1 MRHFCTHFIY
11 SALPLINT
19 DFLVLPCIRK
29 CVSPLQISLAGTRH
43 NLETYPMQVSG
54 HIQSSVA
61 PAIVDA
67 TLANIDTSTTTE
79 KPAVTPVVTAS
90 PAVHVEAPMSAPT
103 AAPLESTVAA
113 ETGAEIQ
120 KDRLDFIMIKYI
132 VRGDNPRKYFDPKE
146 LAELTESV
154 RVQGINQPILV
165 RPLENGRFKIIAGE
179 RRYRAALA
187 AHGDEY
193 EMPVMIRDCSESQAR
208 ILANIEN
215 TQRADMAATEEALSA
230 AVIVGEVKGD
240 RDEAAR
246 LLSWSRSKLDSR
258 LALMNCSESVREALN
273 ERTIKLGHAELFA
286 SLSKESQDK
295 ILPALI
301 ERSLTVVDLKALIEK
316 AAAKLSAAI
325 FDKADCAACPHNSS
339 VQRTM
344 FNESV
349 TDGSCTN
356 NACYKTKTEAALD
369 ATKESLKDEYPV
381 IRIVRAGDNFA
392 QVKLRADG
400 PTGVGEA
407 QAEACRGC
415 ADFGA
420 AVSALPERMGL
431 VFKEQ
436 CFNTACNQEKVAARI
451 RSEKN
456 AKEAVANAATD
467 ASGTKDALKGA
478 TEAKGKEKPPAEAKT
493 TVSEGDK
500 VKAYREEV
508 WRKAMKKEI
517 AGSYELSVQYLI
529 ALAVTGNIRHV
540 NQTGM
545 TKVFEK
551 LTGASKASDLQK
563 VADQTQQMSP
573 DQMDN
578 AMRMLA
584 VSAMD
589 ELPVHELTRLTKHIK
604 LDLTKHWKMDPTFL
618 ALFTKSEIEI
628 IAKSVKLDKAL
639 GDGFKKLFSEK
650 KEVLI
655 EKLLGVK
662 TFDYSAAI
670 PPVLMY
676 K

>member
-1 MRHFCTHFIY
+1 
-11 SALPLINT
+11 
-19 DFLVLPCIRK
+19 
-29 CVSPLQISLAGTRH
+29 
-43 NLETYPMQVSG
+43 MQVSG

-67 TLANIDTSTTTE
+67 SLETIEISNITE
-79 KPAVTPVVTAS
+79 KTAVKPIVAAPAGAAS
-90 PAVHVEAPMSAPT
+90 DLAPTSAPT
-103 AAPLESTVAA
+103 TATLESAA
-113 ETGAEIQ
+113 VVDQAVELKQG
-120 KDRLDFIMIKYI
+120 RLDFVKIKDI
-132 VRGDNPRKYFDPKE
+132 VRGDNPRTYFDQKE
-146 LAELTESV
+146 LDDLTASIKT
-154 RVQGINQPILV
+154 QGVNQPILV
-165 RPLENGRFKIIAGE
+165 RPLENGQFKIIAGE

-187 AHGDEY
+187 AHGEDY
-193 EMPVMIRDCSESQAR
+193 DMPVLIRDCSDSEAR

-215 TQRADMAATEEALSA
+215 TLRADMSATEEARSA

-258 LALMNCSESVREALN
+258 LALMNCSESVCKALN

-301 ERSLTVVDLKALIEK
+301 ERSLSVPDLKALIEK

-356 NACYKTKTEAALD
+356 NACYKTKTEEALEI
-369 ATKESLKDEYPV
+369 TKESLKDEYPV

-400 PTGVGEA
+400 PSGVGEA

-420 AVSALPERMGL
+420 AVSALPERMGM

-451 RSEKN
+451 RSEKE
-456 AKEAVANAATD
+456 AKEALAKAATE
-467 ASGTKDALKGA
+467 AVGKDAPKGA
-478 TEAKGKEKPPAEAKT
+478 DVAKGKEKAPAEVKT

-500 VKAYREEV
+500 IKAYREEV
-508 WRKAMKKEI
+508 WRKAMEKEI
-517 AGSYELSVQYLI
+517 ASSYELSTQYLI

-540 NQTGM
+540 SQTAM

-551 LTGASKASDLQK
+551 LLGANKGTDLHK
-563 VADQTQQMSP
+563 VADQAQQLPP
-573 DQMDN
+573 DLMDN

-584 VSAMD
+584 VSAMGD
-589 ELPVHELTRLTKHIK
+589 LPVIELTRLTKHIK
-604 LDLTKHWKMDPTFL
+604 LDLTKHWKMNATFL
-618 ALFTKSEIEI
+618 ALFTKSEIEV
-628 IAKSVKLDKAL
+628 IAKSVGLDKAM
-639 GDGFKKLFSEK
+639 GDGFKKLFTEK
-650 KEVLI
+650 KDVLI

-670 PPVLMY
+670 PTVLIP

>member
-1 MRHFCTHFIY
+1 
-11 SALPLINT
+11 
-19 DFLVLPCIRK
+19 
-29 CVSPLQISLAGTRH
+29 
-43 NLETYPMQVSG
+43 MQVSG

-67 TLANIDTSTTTE
+67 SLANIETSTTT
-79 KPAVTPVVTAS
+79 VTAVKPLVAALAAAAVVDV
-90 PAVHVEAPMSAPT
+90 PATTPS

-113 ETGAEIQ
+113 AQGDAPPRGQ
-120 KDRLDFIMIKYI
+120 PGFVKVKFL
-132 VRGDNPRKYFDPKE
+132 VRGNNPREYFDPKE
-146 LAELTESV
+146 LEELTASV
-154 RVQGINQPILV
+154 REHGINQPILV
-165 RPLENGRFKIIAGE
+165 RSIGNDQYQIIAGE
-179 RRYRAALA
+179 RRYRAAMA

-193 EMPVMIRDCSESQAR
+193 DMPVLIRECSDSEAR

-215 TQRADMAATEEALSA
+215 TLRADMSATEEARSA
-230 AVIVGEVKGD
+230 AIIVGEVKGD

-258 LALMNCSESVREALN
+258 LALMNCSESVRKALN

-286 SLSKESQDK
+286 SLSKENQDK

-301 ERSLTVVDLKALIEK
+301 ERSLSVLDLKALIEK

-344 FNESV
+344 FQESV

-356 NACYKTKTEAALD
+356 NACYKTKTEAALEI
-369 ATKESLKDEYPV
+369 TKESLKDEYPV

-420 AVSALPERMGL
+420 AVSALPERMGM

-451 RSEKN
+451 RSEKE
-456 AKEAVANAATD
+456 AKDALAKAATD
-467 ASGTKDALKGA
+467 AAGTKDAPKGA
-478 TEAKGKEKPPAEAKT
+478 PEAKAKDKPAEVKT

-508 WRKAMKKEI
+508 WRIAMKKEI
-517 AGSYELSVQYLI
+517 GASYDLSVQYLI
-529 ALAVTGNIRHV
+529 TLAVTGNIRYV

-551 LTGASKASDLQK
+551 LLGASKASDLQK
-563 VADQTQQMSP
+563 VADQAQQMTP

-578 AMRMLA
+578 AMQMLA
-584 VSAMD
+584 VSAMED
-589 ELPVHELTRLTKHIK
+589 LPVTELTRLTKHIK
-604 LDLTKHWKMDPTFL
+604 LDLTKHWKMDATFL
-618 ALFTKSEIEI
+618 ALFTKSEIEV

-639 GDGFKKLFSEK
+639 GDGFKKLFTEK
-650 KEVLI
+650 KDVLI
-655 EKLLGVK
+655 EKLLAVK
-662 TFDYSAAI
+662 GFDYSAAV

>member
-1 MRHFCTHFIY
+1 
-11 SALPLINT
+11 
-19 DFLVLPCIRK
+19 
-29 CVSPLQISLAGTRH
+29 
-43 NLETYPMQVSG
+43 MQVSG

-61 PAIVDA
+61 PAVVDA
-67 TLANIDTSTTTE
+67 SLASIENSSPAE
-79 KPAVTPVVTAS
+79 KPAVKPLAAVLAASAAVDAPVTAPS
-90 PAVHVEAPMSAPT
+90 T
-103 AAPLESTVAA
+103 TPLESTVAA
-113 ETGAEIQ
+113 AQGDAPPRGQ
-120 KDRLDFIMIKYI
+120 PGFVKVKFL
-132 VRGDNPRKYFDPKE
+132 VRGNNPREYFDPKE
-146 LAELTESV
+146 LEDLTASV
-154 RVQGINQPILV
+154 REHGINQPILV
-165 RPLENGRFKIIAGE
+165 RSIGDDQYQIIAGE

-187 AHGDEY
+187 AHGVEY
-193 EMPVMIRDCSESQAR
+193 DMPVLIRECSDSEAR

-215 TQRADMAATEEALSA
+215 TLRADMSATEEARSA
-230 AVIVGEVKGD
+230 AIIVGEVKGD

-258 LALMNCSESVREALN
+258 LALMNCSESVRKALN

-286 SLSKESQDK
+286 SLSKENQDK

-301 ERSLTVVDLKALIEK
+301 ERQLSVLDLKSLIEK

-344 FNESV
+344 FSESV

-356 NACYKTKTEAALD
+356 NACYKTKTEAALEI
-369 ATKESLKDEYPV
+369 TKESLKDEYPV

-420 AVSALPERMGL
+420 AVSALPERMGM
-431 VFKEQ
+431 VFKDQ
-436 CFNTACNQEKVAARI
+436 CFNTACNQQKVAARI
-451 RSEKN
+451 RSEK
-456 AKEAVANAATD
+456 EA
-467 ASGTKDALKGA
+467 KDALAKAATEAAGATVAPKGA
-478 TEAKGKEKPPAEAKT
+478 TEAKAKEKPAEVKT

-508 WRKAMKKEI
+508 WRTAMKKEI
-517 AGSYELSVQYLI
+517 GASYDLSVQYLI
-529 ALAVTGNIRHV
+529 TLAVTGNIRHV

-551 LTGASKASDLQK
+551 LLGASKANDLQK
-563 VADQTQQMSP
+563 VADQAQQLSP

-578 AMRMLA
+578 AMQMLA
-584 VSAMD
+584 VSAMED
-589 ELPVHELTRLTKHIK
+589 LPVTELTRLCKHIK
-604 LDLTKHWKMDPTFL
+604 LDLTKHWKMDATFL
-618 ALFTKSEIEI
+618 ALFTKSEIEV
-628 IAKSVKLDKAL
+628 IAKSTKLDKAL
-639 GDGFKKLFSEK
+639 GDGFKKLFTEK
-650 KEVLI
+650 KDVLI
-655 EKLLGVK
+655 EKLLAVK
-662 TFDYSAAI
+662 GFDYSAAI

>member
-1 MRHFCTHFIY
+1 
-11 SALPLINT
+11 
-19 DFLVLPCIRK
+19 
-29 CVSPLQISLAGTRH
+29 
-43 NLETYPMQVSG
+43 MQVSG

-67 TLANIDTSTTTE
+67 SLASIETTTTA
-79 KPAVTPVVTAS
+79 KPAVKPLV
-90 PAVHVEAPMSAPT
+90 AVLAAAAVVEANEVAPS
-103 AAPLESTVAA
+103 AAPLESTMAA
-113 ETGAEIQ
+113 AKGDEPP
-120 KDRLDFIMIKYI
+120 
-132 VRGDNPRKYFDPKE
+132 RGQPGFVKVKFLARGNNPREYFDEKE
-146 LAELTESV
+146 LEDLTASV
-154 RVQGINQPILV
+154 REHGINQPILV
-165 RPLENGRFKIIAGE
+165 RHIGDGQYQIIAGE

-187 AHGDEY
+187 AFGDEY
-193 EMPVMIRDCSESQAR
+193 EMPVLIRDCSDSEAR

-215 TQRADMAATEEALSA
+215 TLRADMSATEEARSA
-230 AVIVGEVKGD
+230 AIIVGEVKGD

-246 LLSWSRSKLDSR
+246 LLSWSRPKLDSR
-258 LALMNCSESVREALN
+258 LALMNCSESVRKALN

-286 SLSKESQDK
+286 SLSKENQDK

-301 ERSLTVVDLKALIEK
+301 ERNLSVPDLKALIEK

-344 FNESV
+344 FQESV

-356 NACYKTKTEAALD
+356 NACYKTKTEAALEI
-369 ATKESLKDEYPV
+369 TKESLKDEYPV

-407 QAEACRGC
+407 QADACRGC
-415 ADFGA
+415 AEFGA
-420 AVSALPERMGL
+420 AISALPERMGM
-431 VFKEQ
+431 VFKDQ

-451 RSEKN
+451 RSEKV
-456 AKEAVANAATD
+456 AKDAAAKAAAEAAAV
-467 ASGTKDALKGA
+467 GTKDAPKGA
-478 TEAKGKEKPPAEAKT
+478 AEAKAKDSKPAEVKT

-500 VKAYREEV
+500 VKAYRELV

-517 AGSYELSVQYLI
+517 GASYDISIQYLI
-529 ALAVTGNIRHV
+529 TLAVTGNIRHV

-551 LTGASKASDLQK
+551 LLGVSKGSDVQK
-563 VADQTQQMSP
+563 VADQAQQMSP
-573 DQMDN
+573 DQMDSL
-578 AMRMLA
+578 MQMMA

-589 ELPVHELTRLTKHIK
+589 DLPVIELTRLAKHIK
-604 LDLTKHWKMDPTFL
+604 LDLTKHWKMDAEFL
-618 ALFTKSEIEI
+618 ALFTKSEIEV

-639 GDGFKKLFSEK
+639 GDSFKKLTTEK
-650 KEVLI
+650 KDVLI
-655 EKLLGVK
+655 EKLLAVK
-662 TFDYSAAI
+662 GFDYSAAI
-670 PPVLMY
+670 PPVLMP

>member
-1 MRHFCTHFIY
+1 
-11 SALPLINT
+11 
-19 DFLVLPCIRK
+19 
-29 CVSPLQISLAGTRH
+29 
-43 NLETYPMQVSG
+43 MQVSG

-67 TLANIDTSTTTE
+67 SLATIETSTTSVSAV
-79 KPAVTPVVTAS
+79 KPLVAALAAAGAVPAMTPS
-90 PAVHVEAPMSAPT
+90 
-103 AAPLESTVAA
+103 AAPQESTVAMA
-113 ETGAEIQ
+113 QGDAPPRGQ
-120 KDRLDFIMIKYI
+120 PGFVKVKFL
-132 VRGDNPRKYFDPKE
+132 VRGNNPREYFDPKE
-146 LAELTESV
+146 LEDLTASV
-154 RVQGINQPILV
+154 REHGINQPILV
-165 RPLENGRFKIIAGE
+165 RSIGDGQYQIVAGE

-187 AHGDEY
+187 AFGDDY
-193 EMPVMIRDCSESQAR
+193 DMPVLIRECSDSEAR

-215 TQRADMAATEEALSA
+215 TLRADMSATEEARSA
-230 AVIVGEVKGD
+230 AIIVGEVKGD

-258 LALMNCSESVREALN
+258 LALMNCSESVRKALN

-286 SLSKESQDK
+286 SLSKENQDK

-301 ERSLTVVDLKALIEK
+301 ERSLSVTDLKALIEK

-325 FDKADCAACPHNSS
+325 FDKEDCTACPHNSS

-356 NACYKTKTEAALD
+356 NACYKTKTEAALEI
-369 ATKESLKDEYPV
+369 TKESLKDEYPV

-400 PTGVGEA
+400 PAGVGEA

-420 AVSALPERMGL
+420 AVSALPERMGM
-431 VFKEQ
+431 VFKDQ

-451 RSEKN
+451 RSEKE
-456 AKEAVANAATD
+456 AKEALAKA
-467 ASGTKDALKGA
+467 A
-478 TEAKGKEKPPAEAKT
+478 TEAAGTTAAPKGAAEAKATEKPVVVKT
-493 TVSEGDK
+493 TVSESDK
-500 VKAYREEV
+500 VKAYREQV
-508 WRKAMKKEI
+508 WRVAMKQEVG
-517 AGSYELSVQYLI
+517 ASYDLSIQYLI
-529 ALAVTGNIRHV
+529 SLAVSGNIRYV

-551 LTGASKASDLQK
+551 LLGVSRASDLQK
-563 VADQTQQMSP
+563 VAEQAQQMSTE
-573 DQMDN
+573 QMVK
-578 AMRMLA
+578 ATQLLA
-584 VSAMD
+584 VSAMED
-589 ELPVHELTRLTKHIK
+589 LPVHELTRLTKHIK
-604 LDLTKHWKMDPTFL
+604 LDLTKHWKMDATFL
-618 ALFTKSEIEI
+618 ALFTKSEIEV

-639 GDGFKKLFSEK
+639 GDGFKKLLTEK
-650 KEVLI
+650 KDVLI
-655 EKLLGVK
+655 EKLLQVK
-662 TFDYSAAI
+662 GFDYSAAI

>member
-1 MRHFCTHFIY
+1 
-11 SALPLINT
+11 
-19 DFLVLPCIRK
+19 
-29 CVSPLQISLAGTRH
+29 
-43 NLETYPMQVSG
+43 MQVSG
-54 HIQSSVA
+54 HIQSSVT

-67 TLANIDTSTTTE
+67 TLASIDTNSTDV
-79 KPAVTPVVTAS
+79 KPATKPVVA
-90 PAVHVEAPMSAPT
+90 APT
-103 AAPLESTVAA
+103 GVVTTDVSVATPPSATLGATAATVQST
-113 ETGAEIQ
+113 EPPRGIPG
-120 KDRLDFIMIKYI
+120 LIKVKYLT
-132 VRGDNPRKYFDPKE
+132 RGNNPREYFDPKE
-146 LAELTESV
+146 LEELTASV
-154 RVQGINQPILV
+154 REHGINQPILV
-165 RPLENGRFKIIAGE
+165 RLVADDMYEIIAGE

-187 AHGDEY
+187 AHGVEY
-193 EMPVMIRDCSESQAR
+193 EMPVLIRECSDSEAR
-208 ILANIEN
+208 TLAIIEN
-215 TQRADMAATEEALSA
+215 TMRADMSATEEARSA
-230 AVIVGEVKGD
+230 AILVGELKGD

-258 LALMNCSESVREALN
+258 LALMNCSDTVRMALN
-273 ERTIKLGHAELFA
+273 ERKIKLGHAELFA
-286 SLSKESQDK
+286 SLAKESQDK
-295 ILPALI
+295 ILPA
-301 ERSLTVVDLKALIEK
+301 VVDRGLAVTDLKALIEK

-344 FNESV
+344 FETTV

-356 NACYKTKTEAALD
+356 GACYKTKTEAALES
-369 ATKESLKDEYPV
+369 TKESLKDEYPV

-392 QVKLRADG
+392 QVRLRADG
-400 PTGVGEA
+400 AAGVGEA

-420 AVSALPERMGL
+420 AVSALPEHLGK

-436 CFNTACNQEKVAARI
+436 CFNTTCNQQKVAARI
-451 RSEKN
+451 RTE
-456 AKEAVANAATD
+456 KEA
-467 ASGTKDALKGA
+467 KDALAKAAANPGDSKEAPKGA
-478 TEAKGKEKPPAEAKT
+478 AEVKGKDKPAAEVKT

-500 VKAYREEV
+500 VKAYREEI

-517 AGSYELSVQYLI
+517 ANDYDLSVRYLI
-529 ALAVTGNIRHV
+529 ALAVTGNIRYV

-551 LTGASKASDLQK
+551 VLSVSKGSDLQK
-563 VADQTQQMSP
+563 VADQAQEMSP
-573 DQMDN
+573 DHTDTC
-578 AMRMLA
+578 MRMLA
-584 VSAMD
+584 VSAMED
-589 ELPVHELTRLTKHIK
+589 IPVTELTRLTKHIK
-604 LDLTKHWKMDPTFL
+604 LDLTKHWKMDATFL
-618 ALFTKSEIEI
+618 ALFTKSEIQV

-639 GDGFKKLFSEK
+639 GDGFTKLFSEK